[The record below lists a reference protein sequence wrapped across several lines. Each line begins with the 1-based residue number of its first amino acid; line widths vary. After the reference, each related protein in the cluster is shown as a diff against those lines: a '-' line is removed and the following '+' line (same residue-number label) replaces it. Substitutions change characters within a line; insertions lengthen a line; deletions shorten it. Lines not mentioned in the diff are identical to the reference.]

1 MALAKGLRRGCQVG
15 RLVYKFYK
23 FLLERNEW
31 GCCVSPGALSIAGL
45 VEMLPVVCSKNSSG
59 NRAEGKRRGL
69 FRALG
74 GTPHPLPLPA
84 RPCVRKCRRFRAF
97 RSGRVLEPSCLSPA
111 CSAYRR
117 GGSRGQEKGKDWPAA
132 TQPGRRSQMAG
143 VFLLLFQHGGCS
155 LVGFLSLLLGEHRA
169 WEFLGPDVLWLP
181 ESRPAGEES
190 PTSLP

>member
-69 FRALG
+69 FQELG

-84 RPCVRKCRRFRAF
+84 RPYVRKCRRFRAF
-97 RSGRVLEPSCLSPA
+97 RSGRVLEPSFLSPA
-111 CSAYRR
+111 LHAEEEALEARR
-117 GGSRGQEKGKDWPAA
+117 RERTGQQPPS
-132 TQPGRRSQMAG
+132 PGRRSQMAG
-143 VFLLLFQHGGCS
+143 VFLLLFQQGGCS